1 MANQELLQNLIDAYV
16 YQRQNGVE
24 PQLAL
29 QTLAKMQPNLP
40 PEDRQVVLQ
49 MVREWEVKRQ
59 QQGAP
64 PAADNFQVCPQ
75 CGKKNPPSESYCYSC
90 GQMLGVSLATRKLEE
105 EEPDRSLFGA
115 MTTLLIMIRNHAQ
128 RPINV
133 TIGNEALLIGRN
145 VPGSANQPHI
155 DLTPYDA
162 ETMGVS
168 RIHASI
174 QREKQTLTIVDKGSS
189 NSTFINGEKIHPHE
203 VRVIHDGDEIRFGR
217 LTTIFI
223 FKREL
228 KRL

>member
-1 MANQELLQNLIDAYV
+1 MTNQELLQNLMDAYT

-49 MVREWEVKRQ
+49 MVREWEVQRQ
-59 QQGAP
+59 QTETASSV
-64 PAADNFQVCPQ
+64 QVCPQ
-75 CGKKNPPSESYCYSC
+75 CGKKNPPKEAYCYSC

-115 MTTLLIMIRNHAQ
+115 LTSLLVMVRSHAQ

-133 TIGNEALLIGRN
+133 AVEDAPLLIGRH
-145 VPGSANQPHI
+145 VPGSETQPDI
-155 DLTPYDA
+155 DLMPYDA
-162 ETMGVS
+162 DTMGVS

-189 NSTFINGEKIHPHE
+189 NFTFINGEKLHPHE
-203 VRVIHDGDEIRFGR
+203 VRVIHDGDEVRFGR

-228 KRL
+228 KKL